1 MRTIK
6 ADVIVVGGGPAGIS
20 ASIAAHRSGAKV
32 LLIEKNSH
40 LGGNMVSGR
49 PGALCGFYTSESEPK
64 QIIKG
69 IGGEMLEWLKKN
81 DAVSDIVNFS
91 KMIIHFY
98 DLPML
103 KLAYHNMIKENGVEL
118 MLHSQVTDAKVI
130 DNRIV
135 TITLAAK
142 PGFLK
147 IEGKV
152 FIDTTGDADLT
163 YLSGAGYEKSDELQ
177 PGSMM
182 YRVGN
187 VDTKETSSF
196 IRSGKLK
203 EVVKQARSSNKYILT
218 REDGVMLP
226 TPHPGEMVIGF
237 SHITVDGTDVFSLT
251 KAEIEGNEHVQ
262 ETFRFLKDKVSGFEN
277 AYLIDIACGVG
288 IRETRR
294 LRGLYTLTGN
304 DIVSGAKFDD
314 SVCRCAWPIEQHL
327 QDGSQLCF
335 PQDGDWYEI
344 PYRCSIP
351 LVTENLLVAGRCIS
365 STREAQASCRVIAP
379 SMAIGQSCG
388 TAAALCSEH
397 KVNPQDIDINRL
409 QESLRKQG
417 AYL

>member
-1 MRTIK
+1 
-6 ADVIVVGGGPAGIS
+6 
-20 ASIAAHRSGAKV
+20 
-32 LLIEKNSH
+32 
-40 LGGNMVSGR
+40 
-49 PGALCGFYTSESEPK
+49 
-64 QIIKG
+64 
-69 IGGEMLEWLKKN
+69 
-81 DAVSDIVNFS
+81 
-91 KMIIHFY
+91 MIILFY

-103 KLAYHNMIKENGVEL
+103 KLAFHNMIKENKVEL
-118 MLHSQVTDAKVI
+118 MLHSLVMDAKVI
-130 DNRIV
+130 DNRRV
-135 TITLAAK
+135 SITLATK
-142 PGFLK
+142 LGFLK
-147 IEGKV
+147 VEGKV

-187 VDTKETSSF
+187 VETKKTSSF

-203 EVVKQARSSNKYILT
+203 DLVKQARSSNKYIIT
-218 REDGVMLP
+218 REDGVILP

-237 SHITVDGTDVFSLT
+237 SHIAVDGTDVFSLT

-262 ETFRFLKDKVSGFEN
+262 ETFRFLKDKVPGFEN

-304 DIVSGAKFDD
+304 DIVSGTKFND
-314 SVCRCAWPIEQHL
+314 SVCRCAWPIEQHI
-327 QDGSQLCF
+327 QEGTQLCF

-344 PYRCSIP
+344 PYRCSVPFVI
-351 LVTENLLVAGRCIS
+351 ENLLVAGRCIS

-388 TAAALCSEH
+388 TAAALCLKE
-397 KVNPQDIDINRL
+397 KVNPRNIDIEHL
-409 QESLRKQG
+409 QGSLRKQG
-417 AYL
+417 ANL